1 MVSMKYLIA
10 LLALAGLIDSALA
23 LRVHYLDPAAA
34 PPCAVT
40 EQFDCGAVN
49 HSRYSVFPP
58 RTFDEDP
65 NSKRLHIPVAAVG
78 IVGYGLIAIFA
89 LLGRLRIV
97 LEFARVGF
105 FCAAFLTYLEAY
117 VIEKW
122 CIYCVWSQII
132 VAAIVLATVAALLL
146 RRRAYANSMHTALSA
161 AVD

>member
-10 LLALAGLIDSALA
+10 LLAVAGLVVSALA
-23 LRVHYLDPAAA
+23 LRVHYMDPTAA
-34 PPCAVT
+34 PPCTVT

-49 HSRYSVFPP
+49 HSRFSVFPP

-78 IVGYGLIAIFA
+78 IVGYALIAMFA

-105 FCAAFLTYLEAY
+105 LCAAFLTYLEAY

-132 VAAIVLATVAALLL
+132 IAAIVLVNVAALLL
-146 RRRAYANSMHTALSA
+146 RRRAYAKSLRTALNTA
-161 AVD
+161 TD